1 MLSTRLFSRALPRQ
15 SLKFTPLRTNSRI
28 SSSSPLRPSWQRPA
42 FKTTYSAFSTSIAR
56 REPAGQ
62 CERARPR
69 CYLLACNA
77 DETIADQVLSE
88 KFNYER
94 QLELDSRDTNK
105 VSPTIEDFQQTS
117 GWNVQDKAGSHEVV
131 LTKDFG
137 NEK

>member
-1 MLSTRLFSRALPRQ
+1 M
-15 SLKFTPLRTNSRI
+15 
-28 SSSSPLRPSWQRPA
+28 
-42 FKTTYSAFSTSIAR
+42 
-56 REPAGQ
+56 
-62 CERARPR
+62 
-69 CYLLACNA
+69 LLAWIA

-94 QLELDSRDTNK
+94 QLELDSRDTDA
-105 VSPTIEDFQQTS
+105 VSPTIEDFQRTS